1 MMRTWTA
8 AAIAL
13 WVMATVAGAQEYRRQ
28 QFGGYRPPD
37 RQRTATLSI
46 EEQRKLGLSDAQ
58 IQKIAEA
65 RSGLERERAKLE
77 EQLEGAYEAVATANA
92 AAAKLRSQVRDI
104 TSVRIRKVYE
114 SVMTPEQLAAWKKQ
128 GYVEQAKRY
137 LRQYS
142 RWLNLKDEQVE
153 DIALLLVPVYKKYD
167 KLDED
172 ERAARE
178 ALAELRRAEKVD
190 VAAIEAAE
198 KKVAELDEL
207 SSYTGRTRELRDA
220 MRAGLMPDQLER
232 LERAGQRRRG

>member
-1 MMRTWTA
+1 MRKWTA
-8 AAIAL
+8 AAIVLWAL
-13 WVMATVAGAQEYRRQ
+13 ATVAAAQQVRRQ
-28 QFGGYRPPD
+28 QFGGPRPPD
-37 RQRTATLSI
+37 RERTVTLSI

-65 RSGLERERAKLE
+65 RAGLERERAKLE
-77 EQLEGAYEAVATANA
+77 EQLEGAYEAVANANA
-92 AAAKLRSQVRDI
+92 AAGKLRSQVRDI

-153 DIALLLVPVYKKYD
+153 DIALLLVPVYRKYD

-207 SSYTGRTRELRDA
+207 NSYNGRTRELRDA

-232 LERAGQRRRG
+232 LEQGGQRRRG

>member
-1 MMRTWTA
+1 MMRRWIA
-8 AAIAL
+8 AAAAL
-13 WVMATVAGAQEYRRQ
+13 WVMATVAGAQQVRRQ

-37 RQRTATLSI
+37 RQRTVPLSI

-65 RSGLERERAKLE
+65 RSGLERERTKLE

-92 AAAKLRSQVRDI
+92 AAAKLRSQIRDI

-128 GYVEQAKRY
+128 GYLARARAY

-153 DIALLLVPVYKKYD
+153 DIALLLVPVYEKYD

-207 SSYTGRTRELRDA
+207 NSYTGRARELRDA

-232 LERAGQRRRG
+232 FERAGRRRG

>member
-1 MMRTWTA
+1 MRKWTA
-8 AAIAL
+8 AAIVLWAL
-13 WVMATVAGAQEYRRQ
+13 ATIAAAQQVRRQ
-28 QFGGYRPPD
+28 QFGGPRPPD
-37 RQRTATLSI
+37 RERTVTLSI

-65 RSGLERERAKLE
+65 RAGLERERAKLE
-77 EQLEGAYEAVATANA
+77 EQLEGAYEAVANANA
-92 AAAKLRSQVRDI
+92 AAGKLRSQVRDI

-153 DIALLLVPVYKKYD
+153 DIALLLVPVYRKYD

-207 SSYTGRTRELRDA
+207 NSYNGRTRELRDA

-232 LERAGQRRRG
+232 LEQGGQRRRG